1 MYESLGEK
9 LKITLIS
16 LFFRKVL
23 IPKISDQI
31 FVLIIIEILNVYSKI
46 KNQQLFDNLE
56 RVCINV
62 SNWQSISFVNYI
74 GVSTFF
80 FFYIWEECQLVS
92 KHTFNLYKHRNNSIE
107 KVLITHSFK
116 HFLHD
121 RLKYM

>member
-80 FFYIWEECQLVS
+80 FLYMEGVS
-92 KHTFNLYKHRNNSIE
+92 TCF
-107 KVLITHSFK
+107 
-116 HFLHD
+116 
-121 RLKYM
+121 